1 MQISNI
7 WDVWY
12 CGSPRSLAKKR
23 RLLAVKYTQ
32 EATERRGNPFSYKRA
47 LVSQNHRKQIEPVP
61 GWAAM
66 APRPTP
72 CPPSSRFP
80 LFTVCPG
87 PPHRRTLGS
96 RHGYARPR
104 IVSAS
109 PAGRGSATANQLNS
123 TRPISHAGRNDD
135 AKLPPTSSARRAAPV
150 AGLAVGSRRDH
161 CHCRRP

>member
-72 CPPSSRFP
+72 CPPAPAFLCSPSVPVPRTAARSAVGTGTRGHVLYP
-80 LFTVCPG
+80 LHQPAAG
-87 PPHRRTLGS
+87 PQ
-96 RHGYARPR
+96 RP
-104 IVSAS
+104 
-109 PAGRGSATANQLNS
+109 TNS
-123 TRPISHAGRNDD
+123 TRLDPSATPAGTTTLNYHQRRR
-135 AKLPPTSSARRAAPV
+135 LGARRP
-150 AGLAVGSRRDH
+150 
-161 CHCRRP
+161 